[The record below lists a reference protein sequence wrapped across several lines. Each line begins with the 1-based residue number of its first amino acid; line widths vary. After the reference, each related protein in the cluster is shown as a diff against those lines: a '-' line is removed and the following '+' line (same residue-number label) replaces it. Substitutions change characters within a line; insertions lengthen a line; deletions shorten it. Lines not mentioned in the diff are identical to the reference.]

1 LPTSERIATTGAD
14 RAVVT
19 AGHKAAWRKNV
30 LKRASAVSAHLQQTA
45 VKAVL
50 QVEVIPKGYF
60 YRLAAF
66 DQKNTW

>member
-1 LPTSERIATTGAD
+1 
-14 RAVVT
+14 
-19 AGHKAAWRKNV
+19 